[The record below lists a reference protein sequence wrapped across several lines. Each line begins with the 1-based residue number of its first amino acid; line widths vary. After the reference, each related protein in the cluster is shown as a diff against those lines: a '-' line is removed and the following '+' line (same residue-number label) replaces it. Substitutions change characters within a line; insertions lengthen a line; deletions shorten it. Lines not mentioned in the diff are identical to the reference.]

1 MLALGLRTRA
11 GSSLLSYFHCPAPQI
26 FQSKNNDSIRSVS
39 TSPYGRTH
47 VWKRRPPVLPLPVVP
62 KYAQTVIRSDG
73 SSFVHWIT
81 SPKSLVRLTRD
92 TTNNPLWNM
101 ANWANDR
108 TLDEE
113 VGSAGRMG
121 RFSRKFGGTTLLK
134 EAVTAKTEEKEKE
147 DVEVKEDMVDLT
159 GEVDMAMGGSMGG
172 VLDDVSWYEQMA
184 EMTGGESKM
193 PGKGKKKKKD

>member
-11 GSSLLSYFHCPAPQI
+11 GSSLLSNFHSPTAQI
-26 FQSKNNDSIRSVS
+26 LQPRNHDFIRSVS

-121 RFSRKFGGTTLLK
+121 RFSRKFGGTTLPK
-134 EAVTAKTEEKEKE
+134 EAVTEEKEKK

-159 GEVDMAMGGSMGG
+159 DEVDIAMGGSMGG

-184 EMTGGESKM
+184 ELTGGEPKT
-193 PGKGKKKKKD
+193 PGKGKKKKD

>member
-11 GSSLLSYFHCPAPQI
+11 GPSLLSPSACI
-26 FQSKNNDSIRSVS
+26 FQPKNNDSIRSVS

-62 KYAQTVIRSDG
+62 KYAQTVVRSDG

-81 SPKSLVRLTRD
+81 SPKSIVRLTRD
-92 TTNNPLWNM
+92 TTNNPLWNL
-101 ANWANDR
+101 ANWANDS

-113 VGSAGRMG
+113 IGSTGRMG
-121 RFSRKFGGTTLLK
+121 RFSRKFGGTTLPK
-134 EAVTAKTEEKEKE
+134 EAMTTVTEEKEKN
-147 DVEVKEDMVDLT
+147 DVEVKEDMVDLS
-159 GEVDMAMGGSMGG
+159 GGMDMAKGGSMGG

-184 EMTGGESKM
+184 ELTGGEPKT
-193 PGKGKKKKKD
+193 PKKGEKKKKD